1 MPSVSPICVEA
12 DINAVQE
19 ALKGTAKS
27 MKSIRRQ
34 ALGIVGRVT
43 AKATRQAVTA
53 TTTRR
58 TGELAKA
65 YGYKVAKDG
74 SYVSVWPK
82 DKAVAANNHLVLAK
96 VAVLSYGYDA
106 GHRKG
111 PHVTARGFVQAGR
124 DVAERGGWE
133 PEMQKMVEKELKK
146 YWG

>member
-1 MPSVSPICVEA
+1 MPSVQMVSIKA
-12 DINAVQE
+12 DVDEVQE

-27 MKSIRRQ
+27 MKSIRKQ

-43 AKATRQAVTA
+43 AKATRQAITA

-74 SYVSVWPK
+74 STVTVWPK
-82 DKAVAANNHLVLAK
+82 DKAIRANNHLVLAK
-96 VAVLSYGYDA
+96 ASVLSYGYDA
-106 GHRKG
+106 GEKKG
-111 PHVTARGFVQAGR
+111 PHVAARGFVQAGR

-133 PEMQKMVEKELKK
+133 PEMQKMIEKELKK

>member
-1 MPSVSPICVEA
+1 MSSVQMVSVEA
-12 DINAVQE
+12 DVSAVQE

-27 MKSIRRQ
+27 MKSIRKQ

-43 AKATRQAVTA
+43 AKATRQAITA
-53 TTTRR
+53 TTAKK
-58 TGELAKA
+58 TGDLRKA

-74 SYVSVWPK
+74 STVTVWPK
-82 DKAVAANNHLVLAK
+82 DKAIAANNHLILAK
-96 VAVLSYGYDA
+96 ASVLSYGYDA
-106 GHRKG
+106 GPHRG

-133 PEMQKMVEKELKK
+133 PEMQKMIEKELKK